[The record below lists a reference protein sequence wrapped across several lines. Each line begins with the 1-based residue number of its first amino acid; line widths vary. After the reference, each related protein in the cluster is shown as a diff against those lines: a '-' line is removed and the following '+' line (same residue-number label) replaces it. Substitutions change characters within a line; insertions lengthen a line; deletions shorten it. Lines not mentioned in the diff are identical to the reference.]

1 MEGTSAMRTLI
12 RGGWVI
18 GFDEGHH
25 TLVPDGV
32 VVIEDDRII
41 YVGRQFE
48 GTCDREF
55 DARGKLVSPG
65 FIDTHVH
72 SGHRATHRLI
82 SDCGRREFFG
92 QPFLEFTIPREGT
105 KVRGDKRFDAPDQGA
120 VDEADRFFALF
131 TVAELLRNGT
141 TTFLEI
147 VSQVR
152 IQEQL
157 ARAAEELGIRAY
169 LGPGYNSGRW
179 VGGEHGHLKRV
190 FDEPGGLRLFEAAK
204 EFIRKVDGS
213 CDGRI
218 RGLLCPDATDICSF
232 ELIKATR
239 EAADELGAPIQI
251 HASYSVL
258 EFYQIVSEHGMTP
271 IEWLESA
278 GVLGPGTSLGHGNF
292 VAENRLMNYSGGRD
306 LEILA
311 NTETSIAHCPVN
323 LVRRARFLDWDQFRK
338 ANINIALGTDT
349 YPRDMIMQMRMASYF
364 GKVISGNLFAGS
376 AAEVFEAATL
386 GGARALKRG
395 DLGRLAPGAKADVLI
410 IDTAGR
416 ENLRW
421 GPVRDPVKSLV
432 ECGISDDVETV
443 LVDGI
448 VRMEERKIAG
458 IEMSEIARRAQSIA
472 EDVWG
477 HLQDWDP
484 LRRTAEQMCPWSFPL
499 AK

>member
-1 MEGTSAMRTLI
+1 MRTLI
-12 RGGWVI
+12 RGGWVV
-18 GFDEGHH
+18 GFDQGHH
-25 TLVPDGV
+25 TLVPEGV
-32 VVIEDDRII
+32 VVIENDRILH
-41 YVGRQFE
+41 VGRHFE
-48 GTCDREF
+48 GSHDREI

-82 SDCGRREFFG
+82 TDTGRREFFG
-92 QPFLEFTIPREGT
+92 QPFMEFTIPRQGT
-105 KVRGDKRFDAPDQGA
+105 KVRGDKRHDAPDPPS
-120 VDEADRFFALF
+120 DDDTDYLFALF

-147 VSQVR
+147 DSQVGVQAQ
-152 IQEQL
+152 I
-157 ARAAEELGIRAY
+157 ARAVEQLGIRAY
-169 LGPGYNSGRW
+169 LGPGYHSGRW
-179 VGGEHGHLKRV
+179 VGDEHGRLKRV
-190 FDEPGGLRLFEAAK
+190 LDEPSGWRAFDAAK
-204 EFIRKVDGS
+204 AFIGRVDGT

-232 ELIKATR
+232 DLIQATR
-239 EAADELGAPIQI
+239 GAAAELAVPIQI
-251 HASYSVL
+251 HASYSIR
-258 EFYQIVSEHGMTP
+258 EFYQIVAEHGLTP
-271 IEWLESA
+271 IEWLETS
-278 GVLGPGTSLGHGNF
+278 GILGPGTSIGHGNF
-292 VAENRLMNYSGGRD
+292 VAENRLMNYSAGRD

-311 NTETSIAHCPVN
+311 STHTSIAHCPVN
-323 LVRRARFLDWDQFRK
+323 LVRRARFLEWERYRK
-338 ANINIALGTDT
+338 AKINLALGTDT

-364 GKVISGNLFAGS
+364 GKVISGNLFASS

-386 GGARALKRG
+386 GGARAVQRD

-443 LVDGI
+443 IVDGI
-448 VRMEERKIAG
+448 ARMEQRNIPG
-458 IEMSEIARRAQSIA
+458 IDMSEITRKAQSVA
-472 EDVWG
+472 EDIWG

-484 LRRTAEQMCPWSFPL
+484 LGRTAEEMSPWSFPL

>member
-1 MEGTSAMRTLI
+1 MRTLI

-25 TLVPDGV
+25 TLIPDGV
-32 VVIEDDRII
+32 VVIEDDKILH
-41 YVGRQFE
+41 VGRRFE
-48 GTCDREF
+48 GTHDREI
-55 DARGKLVSPG
+55 DAIGKLVSPG

-72 SGHRATHRLI
+72 CGHRATHRLI

-92 QPFLEFTIPREGT
+92 QPFFEFTIPREGT
-105 KVRGDKRFDAPDQGA
+105 KVKGDNRFDAPDPDA
-120 VDEADRFFALF
+120 VDEADYFFALF
-131 TVAELLRNGT
+131 TIAELLRNGT
-141 TTFLEI
+141 TTFMEI
-147 VSQVR
+147 TSQVR
-152 IQEQL
+152 IQEQM
-157 ARAAEELGIRAY
+157 ARASDELGIRAY
-169 LGPGYNSGRW
+169 LGPGINSGRW
-179 VGGEHGHLKRV
+179 VGGERGRLKRV
-190 FDEPGGLRLFEAAK
+190 FDEPGGRQMLDTAK
-204 EFIRKVDGS
+204 DFIRQVDGTS
-213 CDGRI
+213 DGRI
-218 RGLLCPDATDICSF
+218 RGFLCPDATDNCSF
-232 ELIKATR
+232 ELIKAVG

-258 EFYQIVSEHGMTP
+258 EFYQIVTEQGMTP

-278 GVLGPGTSLGHGNF
+278 GLLGPGTSLGHGNF

-323 LVRRARFLDWDQFRK
+323 LIRRARYIEWDQFRK
-338 ANINIALGTDT
+338 AGVNLALGTDT

-364 GKVISGNLFAGS
+364 GKVLSGNLFAGS

-386 GGARALKRG
+386 GGARAVHRD

-443 LVDGI
+443 FVDGI

-458 IEMSEIARRAQSIA
+458 IDMSEITRKAQSVA
-472 EDVWG
+472 EEIWG
-477 HLQDWDP
+477 NLQDWDP
-484 LRRTAEQMCPWSFPL
+484 LGRTAEQMCPWSFPL